1 MNKDDQN
8 AEESRCTNC
17 YLAGL
22 CLPRALGKDD
32 LLMLDAAISKRKT
45 LYKAD
50 AIFHQG
56 TESGCIYAIRSG
68 AVRTY
73 TTAKNGDE
81 QTLGFHLPGDILGLD
96 GLDNKIHSCS
106 GVTLATSTICE
117 IPIKELHMLCIK
129 MPGLQRQLLHVLGEE
144 ISKDH
149 TMLLILARCNADQKL
164 AIFFTDLS
172 ERFGE
177 RGFSTCEFEL
187 TMTRSE
193 IANYLGLADE
203 TISRL
208 IARFKDKNLIQVQR
222 KSIRIIAR
230 DRMIEL
236 AEGECSLDEV

>member
-1 MNKDDQN
+1 
-8 AEESRCTNC
+8 
-17 YLAGL
+17 
-22 CLPRALGKDD
+22 
-32 LLMLDAAISKRKT
+32 MLDASISKYKT

-56 TESGCIYAIRSG
+56 TESSCIYAIRSG

-73 TTAKNGDE
+73 TTAKNGDQ

-117 IPIKELHMLCIK
+117 IPIKTLHMLCIK
-129 MPGLQRQLLHVLGEE
+129 MPGLQRQLLRVLGEE
-144 ISKDH
+144 ISKDY
-149 TMLLILARCNADQKL
+149 TMLLMLARCNADQKL
-164 AIFFTDLS
+164 AIFFTNLS
-172 ERFGE
+172 ERFGK
-177 RGFSTCEFEL
+177 RGFSTREFEL

-208 IARFKDKNLIQVQR
+208 IARFKDKKLIQVQR
-222 KSIRIIAR
+222 KSIKIIAKQ
-230 DRMIEL
+230 RMIEI
-236 AEGECSLDEV
+236 AEGECTLDEV